1 MQSVK
6 EKLEEIQ
13 DIIREFD
20 IKFVDLAKKADGN
33 NYVIFLVEGN
43 ALKGEA
49 EKMGAHMEIWKGD
62 LNWNKKVSLNKTV
75 FLIQEITRLLIKRNI
90 LTLNDHKL

>member
-1 MQSVK
+1 MAGIVFILKNRRQTKHKKKLIPINELQSVK
-6 EKLEEIQ
+6 EKLQEIQ

-20 IKFVDLAKKADGN
+20 IKFADLAKKADGN

-62 LNWNKKVSLNKTV
+62 LN
-75 FLIQEITRLLIKRNI
+75 
-90 LTLNDHKL
+90 

>member
-1 MQSVK
+1 MIPINELQSVK
-6 EKLEEIQ
+6 EKLQRIQ

-20 IKFVDLAKKADGN
+20 IKFVDLAKKQMETI
-33 NYVIFLVEGN
+33 IFLIEGN

-62 LNWNKKVSLNKTV
+62 L
-75 FLIQEITRLLIKRNI
+75 I
-90 LTLNDHKL
+90 

>member
-1 MQSVK
+1 MAGIAFILKNRRKTKHKKKLIPINELQSVK
-6 EKLEEIQ
+6 EKLQRIQ

-20 IKFVDLAKKADGN
+20 IKFVDLAKKLMETI
-33 NYVIFLVEGN
+33 IFLIEGN

-62 LNWNKKVSLNKTV
+62 L
-75 FLIQEITRLLIKRNI
+75 I
-90 LTLNDHKL
+90 

>member
-1 MQSVK
+1 MAGIVFILKNRRKTKHKKKLILINELQSVK
-6 EKLEEIQ
+6 EKLQEIQ

-62 LNWNKKVSLNKTV
+62 LN
-75 FLIQEITRLLIKRNI
+75 
-90 LTLNDHKL
+90 